1 MHYGSDNKSPV
12 LEDNQALRKISFIY
26 IYKRVSSYTTN
37 VINEIL
43 LDTKT
48 YVFWR
53 ICDITTWTMANNRG
67 HGVYTVAQWK
77 LTHKP
82 KLRGMRIMNPLLAL
96 SSNTE

>member
-1 MHYGSDNKSPV
+1 MVQITRVQCWKIIKHYVKS
-12 LEDNQALRKISFIY
+12 RSYIY
-26 IYKRVSSYTTN
+26 IYERVSSYTTN

-53 ICDITTWTMANNRG
+53 ICDVTTWTMANNRG

-82 KLRGMRIMNPLLAL
+82 KLRGMRIMNPLLDYPR
-96 SSNTE
+96 T